1 MEDRRDIRRPPTI
14 SWWPLWLVVG
24 TGLPLWLTSNGLL
37 AVPAWA
43 RALLLMLFAT
53 AVAAFIVGD
62 IFRFVWWWFFTRR

>member
-1 MEDRRDIRRPPTI
+1 MEDRRDIRRPPRI

-24 TGLPLWLTSNGLL
+24 TGVPLWLISNGLV

-43 RALLLMLFAT
+43 RALLVMLFAT
-53 AVAAFIVGD
+53 AVAAFVVGD